1 MAGNPIDLESI
12 VREVVRQLQSPS
24 PADAPRGTDRPS
36 APRDATGTL
45 EVTERVVTW
54 VGLKDRLAG
63 IRRLIVPAGAVL
75 TPSVRDELRKRS
87 IAWKMADQS
96 GRAADAKTAALVIAA
111 ACGPYDA
118 ETAVQAIAAEAGR
131 ADPIGCGH
139 LADMIRQLGVR
150 IAHDSVPGV
159 LVTTEPALAACLAN
173 RYAPL
178 RAVWATGL
186 AAVAEGE
193 RSLGANLLVLDPR
206 HSSSS
211 ELRTMV
217 RQFLRG
223 HHRCPADGSAVLA
236 EGKEP

>member
-1 MAGNPIDLESI
+1 MAGNPIDVEAI

-36 APRDATGTL
+36 VPREVPRTL
-45 EVTERVVTW
+45 EITERVVTW

-75 TPSVRDELRKRS
+75 TPSVRDELKKRH
-87 IAWKMADQS
+87 IAWKMADSSRQ
-96 GRAADAKTAALVIAA
+96 AAAKTAALVIAA
-111 ACGPYDA
+111 ACGQYDA
-118 ETAVQAIAAEAGR
+118 GTAVQAIAAEASR
-131 ADPIGCGH
+131 ADPIGCGD
-139 LADMIRQLGVR
+139 LTDMIRQLGAR
-150 IAHDSVPGV
+150 IARGGVPGV

-223 HHRCPADGSAVLA
+223 SHRCPAEGSAVLA
-236 EGKEP
+236 EGREP